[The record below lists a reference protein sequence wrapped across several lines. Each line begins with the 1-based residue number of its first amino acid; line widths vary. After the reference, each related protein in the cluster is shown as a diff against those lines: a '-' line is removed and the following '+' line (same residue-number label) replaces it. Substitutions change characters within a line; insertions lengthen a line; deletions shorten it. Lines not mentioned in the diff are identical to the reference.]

1 MARALIIFFDLLV
14 LLHCWLFDYK
24 HALNI
29 YKLWTGYRYASF
41 LFSACVFFWIFF
53 ILLQKVTKIKPKR
66 RTRRG
71 MKHFLQQQSP
81 KAETV
86 SLKIY
91 TLYKSHAVV
100 VGHFHIAQF
109 SALEQTRCAHMWFHM
124 SEQLFIA
131 HFWIFTKVVHLRCW
145 HGWCHMKLLR
155 SRHVLCTP
163 YNHAPCHF
171 MQNVNT
177 IQHIQSFG
185 RDTTAQT
192 QCYFDT
198 DVCTCNGFSFYL
210 LLRRDQH
217 NMHMQRVL
225 ILLTPSER
233 PAQHAYATDSHST
246 YSFRETS
253 TTSSAGWNP
262 STLHLKQQ
270 PWLLWACHVYAM
282 KSRILKLILVIP
294 VTGLRQAFTSKH
306 SKITAHTSC
315 FHRITVI
322 YHVAITSFVRKS
334 TFWLT
339 WLQ

>member
-1 MARALIIFFDLLV
+1 
-14 LLHCWLFDYK
+14 
-24 HALNI
+24 
-29 YKLWTGYRYASF
+29 
-41 LFSACVFFWIFF
+41 
-53 ILLQKVTKIKPKR
+53 
-66 RTRRG
+66 
-71 MKHFLQQQSP
+71 
-81 KAETV
+81 
-86 SLKIY
+86 
-91 TLYKSHAVV
+91 
-100 VGHFHIAQF
+100 
-109 SALEQTRCAHMWFHM
+109 M

-145 HGWCHMKLLR
+145 HGWCHMKLLP

-198 DVCTCNGFSFYL
+198 DVCTCNRFSFYL
-210 LLRRDQH
+210 LLQRDHH
-217 NMHMQRVL
+217 NMHMQRIL

-233 PAQHAYATDSHST
+233 PAQHAYAMDSHSTYSFRETSTTCTCNGFSFYLLLLRDQHNMHMQWILILLTPSERPAQHAHAMDSHST

-270 PWLLWACHVYAM
+270 PWLLWACHIYAM
-282 KSRILKLILVIP
+282 KSKILKLILVIL
-294 VTGLRQAFTSKH
+294 VTALWQAFTSKH
-306 SKITAHTSC
+306 LKITAHTSC

-322 YHVAITSFVRKS
+322 YHVDIASFVRKS
-334 TFWLT
+334 TFWVS
-339 WLQ
+339 WLQQHYYH

>member
-1 MARALIIFFDLLV
+1 
-14 LLHCWLFDYK
+14 
-24 HALNI
+24 
-29 YKLWTGYRYASF
+29 
-41 LFSACVFFWIFF
+41 
-53 ILLQKVTKIKPKR
+53 
-66 RTRRG
+66 

-91 TLYKSHAVV
+91 TLYKSHTVV

-109 SALEQTRCAHMWFHM
+109 SALEQTHCAHMWFHM

-145 HGWCHMKLLR
+145 HGWCHMKLLL
-155 SRHVLCTP
+155 SQHVLCTS

-185 RDTTAQT
+185 RDATAQT

-198 DVCTCNGFSFYL
+198 DVCTFNGFSFYL

-217 NMHMQRVL
+217 NMHMQRIL

-233 PAQHAYATDSHST
+233 PAQRHQPA
-246 YSFRETS
+246 ETQ
-253 TTSSAGWNP
+253 APCIWN
-262 STLHLKQQ
+262 SNLG
-270 PWLLWACHVYAM
+270 CYE
-282 KSRILKLILVIP
+282 P
-294 VTGLRQAFTSKH
+294 VTFMPWNQGYWSW
-306 SKITAHTSC
+306 S
-315 FHRITVI
+315 
-322 YHVAITSFVRKS
+322 
-334 TFWLT
+334 WLSRS
-339 WLQ
+339 QD